1 VHNTLDNVFNFLNKE
16 ILNLSLFQETKSSL
30 LLGPI
35 VKNKTFCKF
44 LIVLVLIRVSMKT
57 LLLLKVWNQKYRLE
71 DGQPVVVA
79 LGGINAGGLEIWQTW
94 DEVLVDKAAQMPM
107 EVTSSHN
114 LMTGKCSNIFLI
126 KKYLNLFLKEH

>member
-1 VHNTLDNVFNFLNKE
+1 
-16 ILNLSLFQETKSSL
+16 
-30 LLGPI
+30 
-35 VKNKTFCKF
+35 
-44 LIVLVLIRVSMKT
+44 
-57 LLLLKVWNQKYRLE
+57 LE